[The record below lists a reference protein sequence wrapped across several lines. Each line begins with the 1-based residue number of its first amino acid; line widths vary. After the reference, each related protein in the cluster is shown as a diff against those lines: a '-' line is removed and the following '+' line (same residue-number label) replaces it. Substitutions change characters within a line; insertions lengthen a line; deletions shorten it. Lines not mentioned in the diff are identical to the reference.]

1 MWSIGRRPVRG
12 RPHTEGAADVD
23 IQADVPHSARVWNYW
38 LGGTDNFPAD
48 REVGDQFAALYPDI
62 TAVARSS
69 RAFLARAVTFLA
81 AERGIRQFLDI
92 GTGLPTAAGTHQVAQ
107 AAAPD
112 ARIVYVDNDP
122 LVLAQA
128 RALLTGTAEGA
139 TEYLDADLHDPRAIL
154 DLAGR
159 STLDLRK
166 PVGLIL
172 MNILGHVGDLTAA
185 AAIVRRLM
193 AALSPGSYLV
203 TADGTNVLDGP
214 AFEKAIAVWNANAP
228 LAYRLRSPEQ
238 IATYLDGLDIVEP
251 GLVPCARWRP
261 DPAASAADLRPVD
274 EYGAVARKP

>member
-1 MWSIGRRPVRG
+1 MRRRPRI
-12 RPHTEGAADVD
+12 EGAAAVD
-23 IQADVPHSARVWNYW
+23 IQPDVPHSARVWNYW

-48 REVGDQFAALYPDI
+48 RAVGDQFAALYPDI

-69 RAFLARAVTFLA
+69 RGFLTRAVTFLA

-112 ARIVYVDNDP
+112 ARVVYVDNDP

-139 TEYLDADLHDPRAIL
+139 TEYLDADLHDPGAIVELAGRRTL
-154 DLAGR
+154 DLAE
-159 STLDLRK
+159 

-172 MNILGHVGDLTAA
+172 MNILGHVPDLGEAA
-185 AAIVRRLM
+185 TIVRRLL
-193 AALSPGSYLV
+193 AALPSGSYLV

-214 AFEKAIAVWNANAP
+214 AFSKAIAVWNANAP
-228 LAYRLRSPEQ
+228 LAYRLRSPAELG
-238 IATYLDGLDIVEP
+238 TFLDGLEVVEP
-251 GLVPCARWRP
+251 GLVPCAGWRP
-261 DPAASAADLRPVD
+261 DPAASAADRRPVD